1 MSKGRSQF
9 YSIIYC
15 CLLCVICMSLFC
27 CIACFLLLQIG
38 LCMREETG
46 TKRKK
51 KKGRKAEV
59 CREDREAGGETQ
71 RREEQG
77 CWYTVS
83 AHTGLQ
89 VLNNA
94 GILINLGLKLNA
106 EKKKNDEYILNFC
119 TLKLGSFGFLRGN
132 GGFLFYQVENNLH
145 CSRAVSAR

>member
-9 YSIIYC
+9 YSILYC

-38 LCMREETG
+38 LCMRKVTS

-59 CREDREAGGETQ
+59 CREDSEAGGETQ
-71 RREEQG
+71 KREEQG
-77 CWYTVS
+77 RWYTVS

-94 GILINLGLKLNA
+94 GILINLGLKLNVL
-106 EKKKNDEYILNFC
+106 KKNYEYILNFC
-119 TLKLGSFGFLRGN
+119 TLKLGSFGFLRGK
-132 GGFLFYQVENNLH
+132 GGFLFYQVENNPH
-145 CSRAVSAR
+145 CSRAASLR